1 MKESKGNCLTER
13 EKHMNQSGKKVSPS
27 RLRNY
32 LGTGIRLLLFC
43 LINLLVFV
51 HLLEKDQRP
60 VLGIESRK
68 ILLLLLSVAD
78 LIIAAI
84 GFFYKR
90 AIAKSDRSG
99 LAGMCFLVSL
109 SPIVGFLLLESMTG
123 NLTVLPFAAIWINIL
138 LLYLILLL
146 FLLFFQNIRT
156 ALTCF
161 TLWIPLL
168 GLVQYYIQKFRG
180 RSFML
185 TDISSVWTA
194 AQVAGGYSYAMD
206 LCVGIAAL
214 ASLGWLYLISVTPDK
229 RIKRFSAGRKVAVI
243 LLCVLSLHL
252 LGDRSFAAKH
262 TVLQMD
268 MWNTEKDYRVKGY
281 LLNLLAQIQ
290 YLKVEEPENYT
301 EEQVQ
306 DIAEKYRTDFDAQKV
321 DDETEERPTNLI
333 VIMNESWADFR
344 IMDNGRDLESVTPYI
359 DQMEE
364 NVTKG
369 WLRVPAFGGGTAYTE
384 YEMLTGNSEELLEK
398 NPPVA
403 YQVHSQKD
411 EYGLASTLA
420 AQNFETIAM
429 HPHSA
434 LNYNRKQVYPRMG
447 FDKFISKEMWPK
459 EYKKRTRKFIND
471 QACYDYLEEIY
482 QEKETGEKLFT
493 FLVTMQNHA
502 GYSMEGY
509 DSTVKLDYE
518 QEYPEAEQ
526 YFSLIKESDAAFE
539 SLIRHFEKVEEP
551 TMIVMFGDHWPNI
564 QDGFYDM
571 LMQTGTEGTTAEENR
586 KRSFTPFVI
595 WTNYERESEQNV
607 VMSVNYFSSY
617 ILEQMGA
624 ELTDYNKFL
633 LEMKESMP
641 VIAGAEVMT
650 ADGEWYPKAEL
661 PKQLGT
667 MLNEY
672 EILQYNNMFAKGRKV
687 KSVFSLAADENESS
701 RAG

>member
-1 MKESKGNCLTER
+1 MAEH
-13 EKHMNQSGKKVSPS
+13 EKHMNQSWKKVLPS
-27 RLRNY
+27 GLRNY
-32 LGTGIRLLLFC
+32 LGTGIRLLFFC
-43 LINLLVFV
+43 LINLLVFL
-51 HLLEKDQRP
+51 HLLEKGQRP

-68 ILLLLLSVAD
+68 ILLLLLLAAD
-78 LIIAAI
+78 LAIGAI

-90 AIAKSDRSG
+90 VTAKSDRAG
-99 LAGMCFLVSL
+99 LAGMCFLTVL
-109 SPIVGFLLLESMTG
+109 SPVVGFVILESMTG

-138 LLYLILLL
+138 LLYLVLLL
-146 FLLFFQNIRT
+146 FLLFFQSVRT
-156 ALTCF
+156 ALTWY

-168 GLVQYYIQKFRG
+168 GLVQYYIYKFRG

-214 ASLGWLYLISVTPDK
+214 ASLGWLYLISVTPDR
-229 RIKRFSAGRKVAVI
+229 RIKRFSVGRKAAVI

-290 YLKVEEPENYT
+290 YLKVEEPENYS
-301 EEQVQ
+301 EDKVRE
-306 DIAEKYRTDFDAQKV
+306 IAGKYRTAYDTQNADGKAQ
-321 DDETEERPTNLI
+321 ERPVDLI

-344 IMDNGRDLESVTPYI
+344 ILDSGKDLGTVTPYI
-359 DQMEE
+359 DGMEE

-384 YEMLTGNSEELLEK
+384 YEMLTGNSVELLEQ
-398 NPPVA
+398 NPPVP

-411 EYGLASTLA
+411 EYGLASTLS
-420 AQNFETIAM
+420 AQDFETLAM

-447 FDKFISKEMWPK
+447 FDKFISKETWPK
-459 EYKKRTRKFIND
+459 EYKKRTRKFIDD
-471 QACYDYLEEIY
+471 QACYDYLGEIY
-482 QEKETGEKLFT
+482 REKEEGERLFT

-526 YFSLIKESDAAFE
+526 YFSLIRESDASFE

-551 TMIVMFGDHWPNI
+551 TMIVMFGDHWPNL

-571 LMQTGTEGTTAEENR
+571 LMQTGDEGITAEESR

-595 WTNYERESEQNV
+595 WTNYERESEQDV
-607 VMSVNYFSSY
+607 VMSANYLSSY

-633 LEMKESMP
+633 LEMKEYMP

-650 ADGEWYPKAEL
+650 ADGEWSPKTELSGQPAE
-661 PKQLGT
+661 
-667 MLNEY
+667 MLKEY

-687 KSVFSLAADENESS
+687 RSVFSLLADEK
-701 RAG
+701 